1 MTPRNVKTPARK
13 AQEIVDVAGRK
24 LEKLTKF
31 RANLLDAAAALDPEI
46 EEAQAR
52 LDWALASP
60 DLVVSAVDETAA
72 P

>member
-1 MTPRNVKTPARK
+1 MTPRQVKSPARK

-24 LEKLTKF
+24 LEKLLKF

-46 EEAQAR
+46 QEAQAR
-52 LDWALASP
+52 LDWALSSP
-60 DLVVSAVDETAA
+60 DLVADVVDETGA